1 MHPLGKSS
9 DGTSSIPPI
18 CHTYP
23 ASWVSQVLG
32 MGREAT
38 SCPHAITSPLL
49 HYHPVSP
56 VHSLQEPLMP
66 SFPPQLSNLLSQ
78 VLPSDFQTPAALISL
93 PVSPDSASIW
103 LDSPKAGTKLFCNLF
118 LQVPNPGLCVG
129 SHLQAAFQIACSSWC
144 AQRTLTCPVTH
155 VGAFVFLPDG
165 SASVLPRQTQIRE
178 KWLPRHH
185 KRF

>member
-18 CHTYP
+18 CLPYP

-49 HYHPVSP
+49 HYRPVSP
-56 VHSLQEPLMP
+56 VLQ
-66 SFPPQLSNLLSQ
+66 SCLLSQ

-118 LQVPNPGLCVG
+118 LQVPHPGLRVG
-129 SHLQAAFQIACSSWC
+129 FHLQAAFQIAYSSWC

-155 VGAFVFLPDG
+155 MGLCLP
-165 SASVLPRQTQIRE
+165 P
-178 KWLPRHH
+178 
-185 KRF
+185 